1 MGGQTVQ
8 TSATTDPLTYT
19 EIRDYLRLD
28 EGVDEG
34 ILVTLNKMATQF
46 VENFTG
52 RALINRTLNLFVDG
66 VDEVDVE
73 LFEGVKVGPD
83 LSIRKRYIELPSTPV
98 SSVSSVSSFNDQD
111 TETTFSSSKYFLDN
125 AREPARV
132 FLRDGEAWPSGLR
145 VANGLKIVYVAGYG
159 SNRTDVPEAIR
170 LAILQIISYNYEH
183 RGDFE
188 GNITPPKFVI
198 SLLQPYRKLSFT
210 NNPFGTGS
218 GTY

>member
-1 MGGQTVQ
+1 MGGQSV
-8 TSATTDPLTYT
+8 TTDASIDPLTYS

-28 EGVDEG
+28 EGVDE
-34 ILVTLNKMATQF
+34 TLLITLLKMATQY

-52 RALINRTLNLFVDG
+52 RALINRTITLFVDG
-66 VDEVDVE
+66 VDEID
-73 LFEGVKVGPD
+73 LALWEGTRVAPD
-83 LSIRKRYIELPSTPV
+83 MSIRKRYIELPSTPV
-98 SSVSSVSSFNDQD
+98 SSVSSISSFSDND
-111 TETTFSSSKYFLDN
+111 TETTFASTKYFVDTV
-125 AREPARV
+125 REPARV
-132 FLRDGEAWPSGLR
+132 YLRDGEAWPQSLR

-159 SNRTDVPEAIR
+159 SNRTDIPEAIR
-170 LAILQIISYNYEH
+170 LGILNIIAFNYEH

-188 GNITPPKFVI
+188 GVLRQPAMVQ

>member
-1 MGGQTVQ
+1 MGGQSV
-8 TSATTDPLTYT
+8 TTDASIDPLTYS

-28 EGVDEG
+28 EGVDE
-34 ILVTLNKMATQF
+34 TLLITLLKMATQY
-46 VENFTG
+46 VEKFTG
-52 RALINRTLNLFVDG
+52 RALINRTITLFIDG
-66 VDEVDVE
+66 VDEID
-73 LFEGVKVGPD
+73 LALWEGTRVAPD
-83 LSIRKRYIELPSTPV
+83 MSIRKRYIELPSTPV
-98 SSVSSVSSFNDQD
+98 SSVTSISSFSDND
-111 TETTFSSSKYFLDN
+111 TETTFASTKYFVDT

-132 FLRDGEAWPSGLR
+132 YLRDGQAWPQSLR

-170 LAILQIISYNYEH
+170 LGILNIIAFNYEH

-188 GNITPPKFVI
+188 GVLRQTAMVQ

>member
-19 EIRDYLRLD
+19 EIRDFLRLD
-28 EGVDEG
+28 EGVDEN

-52 RALINRTLNLFVDG
+52 RALINRTINLFIDG
-66 VDEVDVE
+66 IDEVDVA
-73 LFEGVKVGPD
+73 LWEGVKVGPD
-83 LSIRKRYIELPSTPV
+83 ISLRKRYIELPTTPV
-98 SSVSSVSSFNDQD
+98 SSVSSISSFNDED
-111 TETTFSSSKYFLDN
+111 TETTFASTKYYVDT

-132 FLRDGEAWPSGLR
+132 YLRDGEAWPTGLR
-145 VANGLKIVYVAGYG
+145 VANAIKIVYVAGYG
-159 SNRTDVPEAIR
+159 ANKTDIPEAIKMA
-170 LAILQIISYNYEH
+170 LLQLIAHKYEH

-188 GNITPPKFVI
+188 GNLRKPLFVEA
-198 SLLQPYRKLSFT
+198 LLQPYRKLSFS

-218 GTY
+218 GMY